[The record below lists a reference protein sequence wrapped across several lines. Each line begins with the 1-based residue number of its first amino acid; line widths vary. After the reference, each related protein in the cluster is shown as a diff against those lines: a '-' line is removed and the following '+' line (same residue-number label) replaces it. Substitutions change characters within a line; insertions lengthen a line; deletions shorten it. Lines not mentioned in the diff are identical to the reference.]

1 MSSQQQ
7 TQYACTHIPL
17 PTLIYSFTIQVLIRL
32 FALSKHCCT
41 NFTHTCGCSH
51 SCVYVFFCPC
61 MYVCVCV
68 HVCVCMCACAC
79 VRVCV
84 RMCACVCVCVCVCM
98 RVRIISCVCVLRA
111 QLLKE
116 TNTSVLSDTSWAYIN
131 NNSHVTTGWQE
142 EHVFC
147 LATVQGTKPFIFV
160 GSYPNVGTNGY
171 SYTCFLFS

>member
-7 TQYACTHIPL
+7 TQYAYTHIPL

-61 MYVCVCV
+61 MHVYMYMCVCVCVFMSVCVCVRARACVCVCV
-68 HVCVCMCACAC
+68 HVCVC
-79 VRVCV
+79 VR
-84 RMCACVCVCVCVCM
+84 ACVCVCM
-98 RVRIISCVCVLRA
+98 HVRIISCVCV

-116 TNTSVLSDTSWAYIN
+116 TNTSVPSDTSWAYIN
-131 NNSHVTTGWQE
+131 INSHVTTGWQD
-142 EHVFC
+142 VTRRNMSVWLQC
-147 LATVQGTKPFIFV
+147 KAQTIYISL
-160 GSYPNVGTNGY
+160 
-171 SYTCFLFS
+171 